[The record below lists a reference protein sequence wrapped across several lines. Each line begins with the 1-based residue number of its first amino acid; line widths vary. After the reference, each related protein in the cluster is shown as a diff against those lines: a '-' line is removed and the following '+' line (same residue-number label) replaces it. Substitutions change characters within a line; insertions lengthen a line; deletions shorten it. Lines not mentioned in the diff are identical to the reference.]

1 MRLKDFLR
9 ADFVVTRLQ
18 AKDVEGVVDEVA
30 TRAGAVGVGS
40 AEVIREKLLERER
53 LHPTIMGAG
62 LAIPHATV
70 PGLPAPVIGVA
81 LADGDPVVFGAAD
94 QDPVKLFFVLLSP
107 PGHEREHVK
116 LLARICRLVRHE
128 GFMEGLYEAPDEAE
142 IVRIIEHIDAQH
154 V

>member
-9 ADFVVTRLQ
+9 ADFVLTRLK
-18 AKDVEGVVDEVA
+18 AKDVVGVVDEVA
-30 TRAGAVGVGS
+30 ALAEAVGVGP
-40 AEVIREKLLERER
+40 AKLIQEKLLEREK

-70 PGLPAPVIGVA
+70 PGLPTPVIGVA
-81 LADGDPVVFGAAD
+81 LAGDDPVVFGAPD
-94 QDPVKLFFVLLSP
+94 QDPVKVFFVLLSP

-128 GFMEGLYEAPDEAE
+128 GFMESLDTAIDGTEVA
-142 IVRIIEHIDAQH
+142 RIIEHVDAQH